1 MQQTQEKQQQK
12 LSPNMANN
20 HQQQPQQDGYHPSPV
35 PAILSVTAKVC
46 YGLSAAS
53 IATSL
58 IVWNRVQ
65 TADSRTAKGQ
75 KNQTSQPK
83 HMKQPDERQYHE
95 AQRLGTF
102 VGLWSPTLA
111 VVGKIL
117 DDASERYAHYDFA
130 RWEKKQTEK
139 VQSAAFRSRFFS
151 R

>member
-12 LSPNMANN
+12 LSPNTTTN
-20 HQQQPQQDGYHPSPV
+20 HQQQQIDAYRPSPV
-35 PAILSVTAKVC
+35 PTILSVTAKVC

-58 IVWNRVQ
+58 LVWNRVQ
-65 TADSRTAKGQ
+65 AANARPA
-75 KNQTSQPK
+75 KNQKAQPK
-83 HMKQPDERQYHE
+83 QAKQPSERQYHE

-117 DDASERYAHYDFA
+117 DDASERFAQYDFA
-130 RWEKKQTEK
+130 RWEKKQAEK
-139 VQSAAFRSRFFS
+139 VQSVAFRTRFFN